1 MVLPKNEYV
10 PYFEQYIKLVTNNLS
25 IIENLETAQKEFDN
39 LLRNLPE
46 KKHDFAY
53 AEGKWTLKELIQH
66 IIDTE
71 RIFCYRALCF
81 ARNDKTELPGFDQ
94 DIFVDNDNANQRN
107 YYDLLDEMET
117 LRKSTIQLFK
127 SFSDQAL
134 LRIGVASGNSISVR
148 ALGFL
153 FSGHQLHHLNIVK
166 ERYF

>member
-1 MVLPKNEYV
+1 M

-53 AEGKWTLKELIQH
+53 GEGKWTMKELIQH

-71 RIFCYRALCF
+71 RVFCYRALCF

-94 DIFVDNDNANQRN
+94 DIFVDNDNANDRD
-107 YYDLLDEMET
+107 YFDLLAEMQT
-117 LRKSTIQLFK
+117 LRTSTIQLYK
-127 SFSDQAL
+127 SFSDEAL
-134 LRIGVASGNSISVR
+134 LRIGIASGNEISVR

-153 FSGHQLHHLNIVK
+153 FSGHQIHHLNIVR
-166 ERYF
+166 ERYL

>member
-1 MVLPKNEYV
+1 MILPKNEYV

-53 AEGKWTLKELIQH
+53 AEEKWTMKELIQH

-71 RIFCYRALCF
+71 RVFCYRALCF
-81 ARNDKTELPGFDQ
+81 ARNDKTDLPGFDQ
-94 DIFVDNDNANQRN
+94 DIFVDNDNANDRD
-107 YYDLLDEMET
+107 YFDLLAEMQT
-117 LRKSTIQLFK
+117 LRTSTIQLYK
-127 SFSDQAL
+127 SFSDEAL
-134 LRIGVASGNSISVR
+134 LRIGIASGNEISVR

-153 FSGHQLHHLNIVK
+153 FSGHQIHHLNIVR
-166 ERYF
+166 ERYL

>member
-1 MVLPKNEYV
+1 MILPKNEYV

-53 AEGKWTLKELIQH
+53 AEGKWTMKELIQH

-71 RIFCYRALCF
+71 RVFCYRALCF
-81 ARNDKTELPGFDQ
+81 ARNDKTDLPGFDQ
-94 DIFVDNDNANQRN
+94 DIFVDNDNANDRD
-107 YYDLLDEMET
+107 YFDLLAEMQT
-117 LRKSTIQLFK
+117 LRTSTIQLYK
-127 SFSDQAL
+127 SFSDEAL
-134 LRIGVASGNSISVR
+134 LRIGIASGNEISVR

-153 FSGHQLHHLNIVK
+153 FSGHQIHHLNIVR
-166 ERYF
+166 ERYL